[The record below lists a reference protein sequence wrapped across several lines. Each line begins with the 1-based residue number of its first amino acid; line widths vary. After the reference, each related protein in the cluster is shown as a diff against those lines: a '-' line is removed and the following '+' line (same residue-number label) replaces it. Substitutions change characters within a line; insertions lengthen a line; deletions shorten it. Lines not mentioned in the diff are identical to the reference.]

1 MEGCNVRKSR
11 RLWTWIA
18 VVALLALV
26 AAACGPQ
33 SESTTT
39 AQEGTTTTAPPSSG
53 ATTTTAPASNQGFTY
68 KLGIF
73 EDLTTDN
80 YWSYLDAESSVW
92 NGYVLGN
99 QHTAL
104 FTLAA
109 PSWQLVPGIA
119 TDAPA
124 AAVQEG
130 DVWTVTQ
137 SLRQGFMW
145 SDGQPVTANDFVFTW
160 DTGTSLGIGGNWS
173 TSLAQYVPDDP
184 ATTDVDETVDG
195 VMKVEAVDDYT
206 VKITFSSDPGLAIW
220 QMGIGLMTIMPQHFW
235 QAAADE
241 AAASDDPAQ
250 TLEAASGEGEPSA
263 GPFIYDS
270 REPGAFAKNVANPDS
285 YYNGTTYKFYSDGTF
300 EQMSDTQGFDEMYD
314 GTGTG
319 DVTVEYTDGPYA
331 SDVIYSVYSDQN
343 AAILALKSGDIQFML
358 NASGLNTGLKNE
370 VLSSSE
376 LTLIANASNGWRYL
390 SFNMRKSPMKYLGFR
405 QAIACLTNKEFL
417 QTLLGGAIIPAYS
430 SVPAGNTA
438 WANPDV
444 QQICIGLDEEGR
456 FNQALQYMQADGF
469 TWDVAPEWD
478 PDNLDL
484 KAGTGTGLKDPDG
497 KAVPSLELLAPGP
510 GYDPLRSTTAIWI
523 AQWASWLGIPIEA
536 NATGFN
542 VIVDKVFAE
551 GDGALDWDMYILG
564 WGLGNPALPDF
575 LPAFFASWQDSATG
589 GFNTPG
595 YNNADFDALAK
606 EFLAA
611 TDIASAKAAVKAMDQ
626 NVVENLP
633 YEILFS
639 TPILEAYNNTLVF
652 PFTDVLDGLQTLN
665 GMPADVKTT
674 N

>member
-1 MEGCNVRKSR
+1 MRKSR

-26 AAACGPQ
+26 AAACGQ
-33 SESTTT
+33 GTTTESTTT
-39 AQEGTTTTAPPSSG
+39 TEAGATTTTAASG
-53 ATTTTAPASNQGFTY
+53 ATTTTAATGSAGFTY

-99 QHTAL
+99 QHTSL

-119 TDAPA
+119 EGGPE

-137 SLRQGFMW
+137 TLRQGFMW

-160 DTGTSLGIGGNWS
+160 DTGTQLGVGGNWS
-173 TSLAQYVPDDP
+173 TSLAQYQPDDP

-220 QMGIGLMTIMPQHFW
+220 QFGIGLMPIMPQQFW
-235 QAAADE
+235 QSVADE
-241 AAASDDPAQ
+241 AAASDDPAK

-263 GPFIYDS
+263 GAFIYDS

-300 EQMSDTQGFDEMYD
+300 EQVNDAKGFDEMYD

-319 DVTVEYTDGPYA
+319 DVTLQYTDGPYA
-331 SDVIYSVYSDQN
+331 KDVIYSIYSDQN

-358 NASGLNTGLKNE
+358 NPSGLNTGLKNE
-370 VLSSSE
+370 VLGSPE
-376 LTLIANASNGWRYL
+376 LTLIANASNGFRYL
-390 SFNMRKSPMKYLGFR
+390 SFNMRKSPMSFLGFR

-417 QTLLGGAIIPAYS
+417 QTLLGGAIIPTYS
-430 SVPAGNTA
+430 TVPEGNTA

-444 QQICIGLDEEGR
+444 QQICKGMDEEAR
-456 FNQALQYMQADGF
+456 FNQALQYMTDAGF
-469 TWDVAPEWD
+469 TWDVTPQWD

-484 KAGTGTGLKDPDG
+484 MAGTGTGLKDPNG

-523 AQWASWLGIPIEA
+523 AQWASWLGIPLEA

-611 TDIASAKAAVKAMDQ
+611 TDIDSAKAAVKAMDQ

-633 YEILFS
+633 YEVLFS

-652 PFTDVLDGLQTLN
+652 PFSDVLDGLQTLN
-665 GMPADVKTT
+665 GMPADV
-674 N
+674 NVAQ

>member
-1 MEGCNVRKSR
+1 VRNSR

-26 AAACGPQ
+26 AAACGP
-33 SESTTT
+33 STGSSTTAAEGTTTTT
-39 AQEGTTTTAPPSSG
+39 APQGEGSTTTTAPPM
-53 ATTTTAPASNQGFTY
+53 TEGFTY

-80 YWSYLDAESSVW
+80 YWATLDTEASAW
-92 NGYVLGN
+92 NFYVLTN
-99 QHTAL
+99 QHPAL

-109 PSWQLVPGIA
+109 PTFQLVPSLAAG
-119 TDAPA
+119 APE

-137 SLRQGFMW
+137 TLRQGMMW
-145 SDGQPVTANDFVFTW
+145 SDGEPVTANDFVFTW
-160 DTGTSLGIGGNWS
+160 NTGVDLGLGGNWPS
-173 TSLAQYVPDDP
+173 NLANYTPDDP
-184 ATTDVDETVDG
+184 STEADETVDG
-195 VMKVEAVDDYT
+195 VMSVEAVDDYT
-206 VKITFSSDPGLAIW
+206 VKITFSSDPGLAVW
-220 QMGIGLMTIMPQHFW
+220 QMGIGLMSILPQHFW
-235 QAAADE
+235 QSTVDE
-241 AAASDDPAQ
+241 AAASDDPAK
-250 TLEAASGEGEPSA
+250 TLESASGEGEPSA
-263 GPFIYDS
+263 GALIYDS
-270 REPGAFAKNVANPDS
+270 REPGAFAKNVSNPDN

-300 EQMSDTQGFDEMYD
+300 EQMNDAQGFDEKYD
-314 GTGTG
+314 GEGTG
-319 DVTVEYTDGPYA
+319 DVTLEYTDGPYA
-331 SDVIYSVYSDQN
+331 SDVIYSIYSDQN

-358 NASGLNTGLKNE
+358 NPSGLNTGLKNE
-370 VLSSSE
+370 VLSSPE
-376 LTLIANASNGWRYL
+376 LTLIANSSNGWRYL
-390 SFNMRKSPMKYLGFR
+390 SFNMRKSPMKYKGFR

-417 QTLLGGAIIPAYS
+417 QTLLGGAIIPQYS
-430 SVPAGNTA
+430 TVPPGNTA

-444 QQICIGLDEEGR
+444 EKICFGLDEEGR
-456 FNQALQYMQADGF
+456 FNQALQYMTDAGF

-497 KAVPSLELLAPGP
+497 KTVPTLELLAPGP

-523 AQWASWLGIPIEA
+523 AQWSSWLGIPVEA

-551 GDGALDWDMYILG
+551 GEDALNWDMYILG

-575 LPAFFASWQDSATG
+575 QPAFFASWQDSANG

-595 YNNADFDALAK
+595 YNDADFDALAK

-611 TDIASAKAAVKAMDQ
+611 TDFATAKTAVKAMDQ
-626 NVVENLP
+626 KLVQDLP
-633 YEILFS
+633 YVILFA

-652 PFTDVLDGLQTLN
+652 PFTDVLDGLQNLN
-665 GMPADVKTT
+665 GMPANVQVTQ
-674 N
+674 